1 MSRTKVILYSLGI
14 GLGLAVLGWSL
25 YPSLL
30 TLAAPGTVVGVVT
43 DSPEHALTLR
53 AATAL
58 ALFLTG
64 LACGIGARFMAG
76 ARHSPRAYWRGALTL
91 LLIGGTVFVVSASMV
106 GPDAMATSPV
116 DSMPQALQLPVEALP
131 VWKAGAWAL
140 GAVVLASGFVAFTR
154 RK

>member
-1 MSRTKVILYSLGI
+1 M
-14 GLGLAVLGWSL
+14 
-25 YPSLL
+25 
-30 TLAAPGTVVGVVT
+30 GVVT
-43 DSPEHALTLR
+43 DSPEHALPLR

-76 ARHSPRAYWRGALTL
+76 ARHSPRTYWRGTLTL
-91 LLIGGTVFVVSASMV
+91 LLIGGTVFLISAYRV

-116 DSMPQALQLPVEALP
+116 DGMPQAIQLPVDALP

-140 GAVVLASGFVAFTR
+140 GAIVLAAGFVAVTR

>member
-14 GLGLAVLGWSL
+14 ALGLAVLGWSL

-53 AATAL
+53 AANAL

-64 LACGIGARFMAG
+64 LACGIGARCVAG
-76 ARHSPRAYWRGALTL
+76 ARHSPRAYWRGALSL
-91 LLIGGTVFVVSASMV
+91 LLIGGAVFLISAFMV
-106 GPDAMATSPV
+106 GPDATATSPV
-116 DSMPQALQLPVEALP
+116 YGMPQAIQLPVDALP
-131 VWKAGAWAL
+131 VWKAGVWAL
-140 GAVVLASGFVAFTR
+140 GAVVLAAGFVAFTR